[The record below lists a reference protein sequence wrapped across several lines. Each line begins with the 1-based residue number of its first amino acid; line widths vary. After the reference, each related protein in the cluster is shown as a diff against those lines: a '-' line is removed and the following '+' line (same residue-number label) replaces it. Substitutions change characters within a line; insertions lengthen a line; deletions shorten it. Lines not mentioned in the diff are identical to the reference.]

1 MISRIVGAAL
11 FVAVAVMPMQPA
23 AAQQPLR
30 GAIGGGVAG
39 GILGGL
45 AGGGRGA
52 AIGAIVGAGT
62 GAAIA
67 SQGRRYRHGYRG
79 WHDGCY
85 HQRRDGRWMRVHPRY
100 CRW

>member
-11 FVAVAVMPMQPA
+11 LAAVAVMPVQPA
-23 AAQQPLR
+23 AAQPLR

-85 HQRRDGRWMRVHPRY
+85 RQRRDGRWMRVHPRY
-100 CRW
+100 CHW

>member
-1 MISRIVGAAL
+1 MVSRIVGAAL
-11 FVAVAVMPMQPA
+11 LVAMAVMPMQPA
-23 AAQQPLR
+23 AAQLG
-30 GAIGGGVAG
+30 GAIRGGVAG
-39 GILGGL
+39 GILGGAL
-45 AGGGRGA
+45 GGGRGA

-85 HQRRDGRWMRVHPRY
+85 RQRRDGRWVRVHPRY